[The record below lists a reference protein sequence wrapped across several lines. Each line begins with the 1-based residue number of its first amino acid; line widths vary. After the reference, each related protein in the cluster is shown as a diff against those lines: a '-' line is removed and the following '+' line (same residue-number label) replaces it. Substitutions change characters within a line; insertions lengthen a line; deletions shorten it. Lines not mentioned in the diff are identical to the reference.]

1 MSKITKT
8 LLATAKEDLLKVI
21 DKMDSLLG
29 NIRNEI
35 ITNQQLIESN
45 SVATKQEL
53 YIESEKMKKELDDYK
68 VGNNRLKWMSAS
80 GTVTNTT
87 TVSDEILT
95 HLAYQGIDLA
105 LIVMVNINS
114 KTDSVPVKMADS
126 RVINAIVRAR
136 EFGVKVNMLKPHLGI
151 NWSDGTER
159 YNLTPSDMD
168 TMMNKW
174 KDIVVSYAG
183 ICNSYNIP
191 VLCIGCE
198 QRGMTKPEYK
208 HYWEDIVSE
217 CKGLYPDLLLTYA
230 CDSVEGVQYNT
241 SCIFG
246 LVDFIG
252 LNLYPQWYKEVYK
265 EGLTYKDI
273 MPSAYSSYAPTG
285 KGFKLIDRIKYL
297 YTTYKKPVYITE
309 IGVMPYADGLVNLKS
324 EFAYDESAPRDYRV
338 SAICYESIFNTLA
351 KSPYVI
357 GLSLWHTKHPFCYFD
372 YTDASTGTSDAEE
385 IVKQYVEGGD
395 LVER

>member
-8 LLATAKEDLLKVI
+8 LLVTAKEDLLKVI

-53 YIESEKMKKELDDYK
+53 YIESEKIKKELDDYK

-324 EFAYDESAPRDYRV
+324 EFAYDESASRDYRV

-372 YTDASTGTSDAEE
+372 YTDASTGTSEAEE

>member
-1 MSKITKT
+1 MSNKVTKT
-8 LLATAKEDLLKVI
+8 LLTTAKEDLLEVI
-21 DKMDSLLG
+21 DQTSTLMENVKDE
-29 NIRNEI
+29 ITRNQ
-35 ITNQQLIESN
+35 NLIAN
-45 SVATKQEL
+45 NAVATKNEL
-53 YIESEKMKKELDDYK
+53 QKTSEEILKELEDYK

-95 HLAYQGIDLA
+95 HLAYQGVDLA

-114 KTDSVPVKMADS
+114 TTDSNPVKMDDS
-126 RVINAIVRAR
+126 RVTGAIVRAR

-168 TMMNKW
+168 IMMNKW
-174 KDIVVSYAG
+174 KDIVVDYAG
-183 ICNSYNIP
+183 ICHSYNIP

-265 EGLTYKDI
+265 EGIIYKDI
-273 MPSAYSSYAPTG
+273 MPSAYASYAPTG
-285 KGFKLIDRIKYL
+285 KGFKLMDRVKYL
-297 YTTYKKPVYITE
+297 HETYGKFVYITE
-309 IGVMPYADGLVNLKS
+309 IGVMPYDDGLVYLKGS
-324 EFAYDESAPRDYRV
+324 GAYDATAPRNYTIN
-338 SAICYESIFNTLA
+338 AIVYEAVFNTLA
-351 KSPYVI
+351 KSPHVI

-385 IVKQYVEGGD
+385 IVKQYMEGGD
-395 LVER
+395 LVE

>member
-8 LLATAKEDLLKVI
+8 LLVTAKEDLLKVI

-53 YIESEKMKKELDDYK
+53 YIESEKIKKELDDYK

>member
-8 LLATAKEDLLKVI
+8 LLVTAKEDLLKVI

-53 YIESEKMKKELDDYK
+53 YIESEKIKKELDDYK

-151 NWSDGTER
+151 DWSDGTER

-198 QRGMTKPEYK
+198 QREMTKPEYK

-297 YTTYKKPVYITE
+297 YTTYKKPIYITE

>member
-8 LLATAKEDLLKVI
+8 LLVTAKEDLLKVI

>member
-8 LLATAKEDLLKVI
+8 LLVTAKEDLLKVI

-95 HLAYQGIDLA
+95 HLAYQGVDLA

-372 YTDASTGTSDAEE
+372 YADASTGTSDAEE

>member
-8 LLATAKEDLLKVI
+8 LLVTAKEDLLKVI

-53 YIESEKMKKELDDYK
+53 YIESEKIKKELDDYK

-95 HLAYQGIDLA
+95 HLAYQGVDLA

-114 KTDSVPVKMADS
+114 KSDSVPVKMADS

>member
-8 LLATAKEDLLKVI
+8 LLVTAKEDLLKVI

-53 YIESEKMKKELDDYK
+53 YIESEKIKKELDDYK

-114 KTDSVPVKMADS
+114 KSDSVPVKMADS
-126 RVINAIVRAR
+126 RVINTIVRAR

-324 EFAYDESAPRDYRV
+324 EFAYDESASRDYRV

>member
-8 LLATAKEDLLKVI
+8 LLVTAKEDLLKVI

-95 HLAYQGIDLA
+95 HLAYQGVDLA

>member
-8 LLATAKEDLLKVI
+8 LLVTAKEDLLKVI

-53 YIESEKMKKELDDYK
+53 YIESEKIKKELNDYK

-126 RVINAIVRAR
+126 RVTNAIVRAR

-198 QRGMTKPEYK
+198 QREMTKPEYK

-297 YTTYKKPVYITE
+297 YTTYKKPIYITE

>member
-8 LLATAKEDLLKVI
+8 LLVTAKEDLLKVI

-324 EFAYDESAPRDYRV
+324 EFAYDETAPRDYRV

-372 YTDASTGTSDAEE
+372 YTDASTGTSEAEE

>member
-8 LLATAKEDLLKVI
+8 LLVTAKEDLLKVI

-159 YNLTPSDMD
+159 YNLTPSDID

-208 HYWEDIVSE
+208 HYWEDIVGE

-309 IGVMPYADGLVNLKS
+309 IGVMPYVDGLVNLKS

>member
-21 DKMDSLLG
+21 DRMDGLLG

-95 HLAYQGIDLA
+95 HLAYQGVDLA

-168 TMMNKW
+168 AMMNKW

-273 MPSAYSSYAPTG
+273 MSSAYSSYAPTG

-297 YTTYKKPVYITE
+297 HTTYKKPIYITE

-324 EFAYDESAPRDYRV
+324 EFAYDVSAPRDYRV

>member
-8 LLATAKEDLLKVI
+8 LLVTAKEDLLKVI

-53 YIESEKMKKELDDYK
+53 YIESEKIKKELDDYK

-95 HLAYQGIDLA
+95 HLAYQGVDLA

-324 EFAYDESAPRDYRV
+324 EFAYDESASRDYRV

>member
-8 LLATAKEDLLKVI
+8 LLVTAKEDLLKVI

-53 YIESEKMKKELDDYK
+53 YIESEKIKKELDDYK

-324 EFAYDESAPRDYRV
+324 EFAYDESASRDYRV

>member
-8 LLATAKEDLLKVI
+8 LLVTAKEDLLKVI

-53 YIESEKMKKELDDYK
+53 YIESEKIKKELNDYK

-174 KDIVVSYAG
+174 KDIVVNYAG

-198 QRGMTKPEYK
+198 QREMTKPEYK

-297 YTTYKKPVYITE
+297 YTTYKKPIYITE

-324 EFAYDESAPRDYRV
+324 EFAYDETAPRDYRV

>member
-8 LLATAKEDLLKVI
+8 LLVTAKEDLLKVI

-159 YNLTPSDMD
+159 YNLIPSDMD

-372 YTDASTGTSDAEE
+372 YTDASTGTSEAEE